1 MIKMLK
7 DLIKQAN
14 GFGASLRLYKPKSEK
29 YEFCITGKDWF
40 GRKIRMGGSAEWLYD
55 ELMKA
60 MVKEVKK

>member
-29 YEFCITGKDWF
+29 YEFCMC
-40 GRKIRMGGSAEWLYD
+40 RM
-55 ELMKA
+55 
-60 MVKEVKK
+60 VV

>member
-1 MIKMLK
+1 VHH
-7 DLIKQAN
+7 
-14 GFGASLRLYKPKSEK
+14 F
-29 YEFCITGKDWF
+29 ITGKDWF